1 MHMCIYMY
9 VCVFGV
15 CKKLF
20 VSGFPVNIKKTLE
33 TINESDI
40 HRDPGNLERIIS
52 LDVAE
57 KTALLFQFPQVIPFW
72 KALDENHVEETLTS
86 KL

>member
-1 MHMCIYMY
+1 MCVWCMKKI
-9 VCVFGV
+9 VCVWV
-15 CKKLF
+15 
-20 VSGFPVNIKKTLE
+20 PHWYQEDTRDNH
-33 TINESDI
+33 ESDI
-40 HRDPGNLERIIS
+40 HENPGNLERIIS

>member
-20 VSGFPVNIKKTLE
+20 VSGFAINIKKTLE
-33 TINESDI
+33 TITNQTST
-40 HRDPGNLERIIS
+40 RTLEI
-52 LDVAE
+52 
-57 KTALLFQFPQVIPFW
+57 
-72 KALDENHVEETLTS
+72 
-86 KL
+86 